1 MAVGMGLACDAEGA
15 GQRCERT
22 WLAPQCRHNC
32 VPCLACVNPDVAIN
46 PRVSNMAKQAKSDL
60 TWTEIDPA
68 SLPAEVQE
76 AYAQYKDAY
85 RSMKAARTEFETA
98 INEACS
104 PSAGKRVV
112 CGYNFGKLS
121 IALADAATAPK
132 SSQAKGS
139 LADFLAASQSEGRR
153 S

>member
-1 MAVGMGLACDAEGA
+1 MG
-15 GQRCERT
+15 R
-22 WLAPQCRHNC
+22 
-32 VPCLACVNPDVAIN
+32 VNPAQPST
-46 PRVSNMAKQAKSDL
+46 PRVSNMAKQARADL

-68 SLPAEVQE
+68 SLPKLVQD
-76 AYAQYKDAY
+76 AYHAYKAQYAE
-85 RSMKAARTEFETA
+85 MKACREVFERA
-98 INEACS
+98 LNAAAS
-104 PSAGKRVV
+104 PPNGKRVV